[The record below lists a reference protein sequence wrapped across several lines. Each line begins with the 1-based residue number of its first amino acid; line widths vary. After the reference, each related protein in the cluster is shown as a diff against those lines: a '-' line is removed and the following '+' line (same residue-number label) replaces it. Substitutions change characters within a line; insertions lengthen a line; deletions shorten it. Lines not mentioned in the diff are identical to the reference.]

1 MTTPTRLRAAE
12 EVWLPQDG
20 TLQEYKDVVRRM
32 LTHRIVRINDIWCK
46 WGWRGIYKKDESSG
60 ETFTT
65 YALQARRIERGSE
78 TLDPMAVYDKF
89 KTHRKESGWLFP
101 ARCVEAVFR
110 WDMPPRWLRAQRTF
124 RLLFDEV
131 EFAEGQVDADFAIA
145 YAIAKRRNLL
155 DRRRTRKDDPV
166 EVCGLEEI
174 AELATS
180 FVASVG
186 DTILDLRSDLR
197 DNGDRDVTDS
207 KVIQAFFT
215 KRQFEK
221 PEIDKRSQR
230 YMESCEVDGDRRVA
244 AAYGARMLFEKH
256 PELSIDVFR
265 DIECMSMNISTSI
278 ATELQGMIDST
289 VSNYLAN
296 SLPEESILNMDPS
309 KLANPHMAEIIQ
321 VRADQL
327 RRRKIE
333 GKRREKR
340 KERRR
345 AKRDRQPPASST
357 SEKDSSSHSSE
368 AISMSIRTKAT
379 SPSTGASEG

>member
-1 MTTPTRLRAAE
+1 MTAPTRPRAAE

-46 WGWRGIYKKDESSG
+46 WGWREIYNEDESSG
-60 ETFTT
+60 ETVTT
-65 YALQARRIERGSE
+65 YALQARKIERGSE
-78 TLDPMAVYDKF
+78 TLDPMAVYDRF
-89 KTHRKESGWLFP
+89 RTHRKESGWLFP
-101 ARCVEAVFR
+101 ARCVEAAFR

-124 RLLFDEV
+124 RLLFDQTGFGKKV
-131 EFAEGQVDADFAIA
+131 EVDADFAIA
-145 YAIAKRRNLL
+145 YAIAKRRDLL
-155 DRRRTRKDDPV
+155 DHRRTRKDDPV
-166 EVCGLEEI
+166 EVCSLEEI

-186 DTILDLRSDLR
+186 NTILDLRSVLKDK
-197 DNGDRDVTDS
+197 GDRDTTDD
-207 KVIQAFFT
+207 KVIRAFFA
-215 KRQFEK
+215 KRQFE
-221 PEIDKRSQR
+221 ESGIDKRSQR

-256 PELSIDVFR
+256 PELGKDVFR
-265 DIECMSMNISTSI
+265 DIQCMSMNISTSI
-278 ATELQGMIDST
+278 ATELQEIIDFT
-289 VSNYLAN
+289 VSSYLAN
-296 SLPEESILNMDPS
+296 SLPEESILNMDSS
-309 KLANPHMAEIIQ
+309 KLANPHMADIIQ

-357 SEKDSSSHSSE
+357 SDKDSSSLSSE

-379 SPSTGASEG
+379 STSTGA